1 MGCGPSYTRSSYDE
15 AYTSRGFDHKSERDL
30 FKNSSHAAKETLASS
45 FNIKA
50 RVSNTDVRPEML
62 NVGVRESRDTEA
74 HKFKTPIIIA
84 FDVTGSMSKR
94 PEEMI
99 KDQFPKLMDKLLQI
113 GVRDPELL
121 FLAIGDHECDD
132 YPLQAGQFEITTE
145 NILDCIQNFY
155 LEKGGGGN
163 GGKYIIY
170 FAVYMRNHIY
180 YQKPKSVKAVMLIP
194 R

>member
-1 MGCGPSYTRSSYDE
+1 MGCGPSYSSE
-15 AYTSRGFDHKSERDL
+15 AYNDAYISRGYSHKSEREL
-30 FKNSSHAAKETLASS
+30 FKNSTSAAKETLASS
-45 FNIKA
+45 FNTRA
-50 RVSNTDVRPEML
+50 RVSNTNVRPEML

-99 KDQFPKLMDKLLQI
+99 KDQFPKLMDKLLQL

-121 FLAIGDHECDD
+121 FLAIGDHECD
-132 YPLQAGQFEITTE
+132 TTE